1 MRGQDFGMDWQ
12 FAFER
17 SEMLRLV
24 QAGLLQSIGHELK
37 TPLNGQAG
45 ALEMV
50 LGDLCDSPEEEREY
64 ITAARQA
71 VDRSV
76 AMLEEFSEIARY
88 RLPLGELCPQA
99 TDLRPI
105 LEQVRRLTRLPAR
118 DRGIRYHWPQLDPE
132 HPEQEHPEQEQA
144 ERKHQKVWTDPA
156 GLTQALWGLC
166 HWGIG
171 CLRYGSI
178 TVEVS
183 EGEAGWCWDL
193 EIQGSPLVSLD
204 PDQMSDPGLQI
215 PWQVSI
221 KLIQAMRGQITLD
234 RHTEKHLRIRVV
246 LPKGYP

>member
-1 MRGQDFGMDWQ
+1 MDWQ

-24 QAGLLQSIGHELK
+24 QTGLLKSIGHELK

-45 ALEMV
+45 ALEMI
-50 LGDLCDSPEEEREY
+50 LGNLCDSPEEEREY

-76 AMLEEFSEIARY
+76 AMVEEFSEIARY
-88 RLPLGELCPQA
+88 WLPLDELCPQA
-99 TDLRPI
+99 TDLQPI
-105 LEQVRRLTRLPAR
+105 LEQVQRLTRLPAR

-132 HPEQEHPEQEQA
+132 
-144 ERKHQKVWTDPA
+144 QKQKIWTDPA

-183 EGEAGWCWDL
+183 PGEAGWCWDL

-204 PDQMSDPGLQI
+204 PDQLSDPALQI

-221 KLIQAMRGQITLD
+221 KLIRAMGGQIALD
-234 RHTEKHLRIRVV
+234 HHTEKHLRIRVL
-246 LPKGYP
+246 LPTDPAASPDAASTQSLPSSEGS

>member
-1 MRGQDFGMDWQ
+1 MDWQ

-45 ALEMV
+45 ALEMI

-88 RLPLGELCPQA
+88 WLPLGELCLQA
-99 TDLRPI
+99 TDLQPI

-118 DRGIRYHWPQLDPE
+118 DRGIRYHWPQLDSE
-132 HPEQEHPEQEQA
+132 QPEQDQPEPKE
-144 ERKHQKVWTDPA
+144 QKVWTDPA

-178 TVEVS
+178 RVEVS
-183 EGEAGWCWDL
+183 PEEAGWCWDL

-204 PDQMSDPGLQI
+204 PDQLSDPALQI

-221 KLIQAMRGQITLD
+221 KLIRAMEGQIALD
-234 RHTEKHLRIRVV
+234 QHTEKHLGIRVV
-246 LPKGYP
+246 LPKGYS